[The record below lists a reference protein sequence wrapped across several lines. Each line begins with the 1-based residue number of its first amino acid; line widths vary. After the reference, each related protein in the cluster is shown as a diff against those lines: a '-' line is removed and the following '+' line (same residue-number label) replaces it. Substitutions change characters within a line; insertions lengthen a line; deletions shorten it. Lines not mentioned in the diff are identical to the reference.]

1 MKIHLLALIL
11 VSTSVIA
18 GAQRASNSPANST
31 RIRNPNEAMD
41 PRPQDPSIPD
51 DMRIRLAIERA
62 ESEHRKVME
71 DVEKLHNLSED
82 VVKRYREAGKF
93 SDNEIK
99 KVGTIEK
106 LAKRI
111 LNHAG
116 GNEVDDK
123 ESEAPRLSMA
133 EAVDQ
138 LSVAVSNIKKSMT
151 EETRFVV
158 SAMVIANSNEVINL
172 AQFIKRSNKQPN

>member
-1 MKIHLLALIL
+1 MKIHLLALTVLLTSSIA
-11 VSTSVIA
+11 VSQS
-18 GAQRASNSPANST
+18 ASNSPANGT
-31 RIRNPNEAMD
+31 RAKSSSETRD
-41 PRPQDPSIPD
+41 PSQQDPSIPE
-51 DMRIRLAIERA
+51 DMRVRLAIERA

-71 DVEKLHNLSED
+71 DVKKLHDLSED
-82 VVKRYREAGKF
+82 VAKHYREAGRF

-111 LNHAG
+111 LSHAG
-116 GNEVDDK
+116 GSEVNDK
-123 ESEAPRLSMA
+123 EGDAPRLSMA

-138 LSVAVSNIKKSMT
+138 MSAAVSNIKKSMT

-158 SAMVIANSNEVINL
+158 SAVVIANSNEVINL
-172 AQFIKRSNKQPN
+172 AQLIRRSNKQSN

>member
-1 MKIHLLALIL
+1 MKIHVSALLLL
-11 VSTSVIA
+11 LTSSVA
-18 GAQRASNSPANST
+18 AAQSAPYSPTSNPP
-31 RIRNPNEAMD
+31 IRTEVKD
-41 PRPQDPSIPD
+41 PRQQDVSVPD

-71 DVEKLHNLSED
+71 DVKKLNDLSED
-82 VVKRYREAGKF
+82 IAKRYREEGKF
-93 SDNEIK
+93 SGEEIK

-111 LNHAG
+111 LSHAG
-116 GNEVDDK
+116 GSEVSDK
-123 ESEAPRLSMA
+123 EGDALRLSIA

-138 LSVAVSNIKKSMT
+138 LSVAASNIRKSMT

-158 SAMVIANSNEVINL
+158 SAIVIANSNEVINL
-172 AQFIKRSNKQPN
+172 AQFIRRQNKQTN